1 MKTKRKSGAIRR
13 IVMGLPLAGVV
24 AASFLPLGPTAHQF
38 LVLAVIVWFQMFILL
53 EVFSR
58 SS

>member
-13 IVMGLPLAGVV
+13 IVMGLPVAAVV
-24 AASFLPLGPTAHQF
+24 AASFLPIGPTGRQC

-53 EVFSR
+53 EVFSG